1 MRSDEFMNAEEVARY
16 LHLGKNTVYQLAKT
30 GKLASYHVGRKLKFT
45 IEDVEAYVTSTH
57 KAPASQA
64 PRAQAPAA
72 AETGKEP
79 LDDSKALTDA
89 ASFGDIAGDRFIIAG
104 ADEAADILASA
115 LNVHGVPTARLMQG
129 SYTALVNLYAGQAPA
144 KQTLP

>member
-45 IEDVEAYVTSTH
+45 IEDVEAYVSSTH
-57 KAPASQA
+57 KAPSSQA

-72 AETGKEP
+72 AKRQE
-79 LDDSKALTDA
+79 
-89 ASFGDIAGDRFIIAG
+89 
-104 ADEAADILASA
+104 
-115 LNVHGVPTARLMQG
+115 
-129 SYTALVNLYAGQAPA
+129 
-144 KQTLP
+144 

>member
-45 IEDVEAYVTSTH
+45 IEDVEAYVSSTH
-57 KAPASQA
+57 KAPSSQA

-79 LDDSKALTDA
+79 LDDNKALTEA
-89 ASFGDIAGDRFIIAG
+89 ASFGDITGDRFIIAG
-104 ADEAADILASA
+104 ADEAADIST
-115 LNVHGVPTARLMQG
+115 TARWRN
-129 SYTALVNLYAGQAPA
+129 S
-144 KQTLP
+144 